1 MYCKLYQPSYV
12 IQLIVVLIVAK
23 CIVNLEVARNIYDK
37 KYVLIVAKCIVN
49 YLYLVLDFFCH
60 NVLIVAKCIV
70 NGQVHNGTGQVREY

>member
-1 MYCKLYQPSYV
+1 MYCKLYQPRYV

-70 NGQVHNGTGQVREY
+70 NLFLNSSPGKTS